1 MTVKHK
7 FSNTST
13 VSIVELS
20 RSNIRFT
27 VPKFQ
32 QNYSQDIDKAEN
44 LRSDMM
50 ENVSTVEKDYQ
61 NTREIQYLQR
71 STVLVKDGDKDNEYL
86 VIDGQQRLFT
96 LTMLFCVARDMLLEN
111 VKTDA
116 NTKPKEVE
124 EIMAPI
130 QNTRMRKRTRR
141 KLQLNDTD
149 KNPFEKTQEFKD
161 GTPISIGTNEKL
173 KNQNRV
179 RKTTQEQLCLK
190 CLI

>member
-7 FSNTST
+7 FSNTSA

-71 STVLVKDGDKDNEYL
+71 PTVLVKDGDKDYEYL

-116 NTKPKEVE
+116 NTKLKEVK

-141 KLQLNDTD
+141 KIQLNDTD
-149 KNPFEKTQEFKD
+149 KDPFEKIQEFKD
-161 GTPISIGTNEKL
+161 GIPISIGTNEKL

-179 RKTTQEQLCLK
+179 RKTTQEQLRLK